1 MPLQYGHEIVSFV
14 ESKKTLVHLEQPYQD
29 SIACVMVLLT
39 RTMLKSS
46 KFRTNYTNV
55 VSTTV

>member
-1 MPLQYGHEIVSFV
+1 MPLQYDHEIVSFV
-14 ESKKTLVHLEQPYQD
+14 ESKKTVIHLEQPYQD

-55 VSTTV
+55 VSTM